1 MLKKGDARD
10 DGPCA
15 DEQGQEYTPSDHP
28 DESSSRMTEF
38 DRKYAQLH
46 DDLLTQGDRVVE
58 MTLQACIAFFE
69 RDQSKARVVIEQDTV
84 IDQVDID
91 IERASIKLLT
101 LQPADEYRI
110 RSVLTIVKIN
120 NELERIADGAVA
132 IAEHLS
138 PDSIDS
144 TIVDTYRV
152 MANSVI
158 GMVRDANQAMR
169 MKETDL
175 AQRVLAFDDTVDR
188 FKVQLM
194 QDAQGKLASGEY
206 SVPFAMSLLDFTRVL
221 ERMADHCTNICE
233 QLIYLETGKVVRH
246 LSSGWSEPSL
256 PDS

>member
-1 MLKKGDARD
+1 MNDF
-10 DGPCA
+10 
-15 DEQGQEYTPSDHP
+15 E
-28 DESSSRMTEF
+28 
-38 DRKYAQLH
+38 RKYAQLH

-58 MTLQACIAFFE
+58 MTLQACVAFFE
-69 RDQSKARVVIEQDTV
+69 RDSEKAEVVIRQDTV
-84 IDQVDID
+84 IDQVDVD
-91 IERASIKLLT
+91 IERASIKLLG
-101 LQPADEYRI
+101 LQPSADYDI

-138 PDSIDS
+138 PDCIDS
-144 TIVDTYRV
+144 SVVGTYRV

-169 MKETDL
+169 TRETDL
-175 AQRVLAFDDTVDR
+175 AQRVLSFDDTVDQ
-188 FKVQLM
+188 FKLQLM
-194 QDAQGKLASGEY
+194 EDAQNKLASGSTD
-206 SVPFAMSLLDFTRVL
+206 SVPLAMSLLDFTRVL

-256 PDS
+256 PDA